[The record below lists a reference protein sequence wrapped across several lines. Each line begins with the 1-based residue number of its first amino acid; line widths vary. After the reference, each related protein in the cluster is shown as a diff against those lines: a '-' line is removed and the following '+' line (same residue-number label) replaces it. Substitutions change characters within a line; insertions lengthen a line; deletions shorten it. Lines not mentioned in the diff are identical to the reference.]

1 MIIPRVMWG
10 ARKRLRN
17 PGTLSSSQVVGVA
30 LHWPGMSA
38 PIHRKRNVMAA
49 LRSWQ
54 NYHMDTHG
62 WSDIAYQI
70 AIDQR
75 GRRYRLR
82 GMRNRSAANG
92 NTDLN
97 LRYGAFL
104 LILAPGEVPSNAMI
118 NATRKAI
125 KSFRRKFPKGKR
137 IVGHGE
143 IRPGGTTCPGAIVSS
158 DIVNGTFEP
167 ERKQ

>member
-17 PGTLSSSQVVGVA
+17 PGTLAPSQVVGVA
-30 LHWPGMSA
+30 LHWPGISA
-38 PIHRKRNVMAA
+38 PIHRKRDVMTA
-49 LRSWQ
+49 LRNWQ
-54 NYHMDTHG
+54 NLHMDIRG

-70 AIDQR
+70 AFDQK

-92 NTDLN
+92 NTNLN

-104 LILAPGEVPSNAMI
+104 LILAPGEEPSPEMA
-118 NATRKAI
+118 AAVRKAV
-125 KSFRRKFPKGKR
+125 KSFRRKFPHAKS
-137 IVGHGE
+137 IVGHGQ
-143 IRPGGTTCPGAIVSS
+143 IRPGGTTCPGPDVQHAINV
-158 DIVNGTFEP
+158 GLFES
-167 ERKQ
+167 ERKR